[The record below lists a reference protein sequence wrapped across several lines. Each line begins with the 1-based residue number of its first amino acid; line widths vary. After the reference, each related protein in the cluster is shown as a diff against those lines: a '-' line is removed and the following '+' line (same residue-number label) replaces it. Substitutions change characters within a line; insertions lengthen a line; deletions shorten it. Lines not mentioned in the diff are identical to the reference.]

1 MQLACPPAY
10 TLLGGG
16 AEVLKYIGK
25 RILQAIPM
33 LLAVSIII
41 FALIQAMPGDPLD
54 MYLENPNA
62 SPEAIERIKEAH
74 GLNDPIHIQYLH
86 WLQGVLTGD
95 WGVSIMTRRPV
106 IGLIGERVLPTLQL
120 TGTSFLIALIIAVPI
135 GVYCA
140 IHKGKAFD
148 NIATPLT
155 FFGISMPSFWFG
167 LILQLIFAVGLGW
180 LPSAGRTSI
189 NGAGAGSA
197 LDIAR
202 HLVLP
207 SIVLSLIY
215 FASWTRY
222 TRTNFLEVLG
232 QDFIRTARAKGLH
245 ERKVLFVH
253 ALRNA
258 LIPMVTVIMLD
269 IPVIFSGAVITE
281 RVFAWPGMGT
291 LFYDSIS
298 KHDFPILM
306 GILMVNA
313 FLVILANLLADILYA
328 VLDPRI
334 KY

>member
-1 MQLACPPAY
+1 M
-10 TLLGGG
+10 
-16 AEVLKYIGK
+16 LKFVGK

-62 SPEAIERIKEAH
+62 TPEAIERIKEAH
-74 GLNDPIHIQYLH
+74 GLNDPIHIQYLR

-106 IGLIGERVLPTLQL
+106 IGLIGERVIPTLQL
-120 TGTSFLIALIIAVPI
+120 TGTSFLIALLMAVPI

-167 LILQLIFAVGLGW
+167 LILQLVFAVGLGW
-180 LPSAGRTSI
+180 LPVAGRTSI
-189 NGAGAGSA
+189 TGADAGSA

-328 VLDPRI
+328 LLDPRI

>member
-1 MQLACPPAY
+1 MHSCMPAHR
-10 TLLGGG
+10 TFIEEG
-16 AEVLKYIGK
+16 AKVLKFIGK

-86 WLQGVLTGD
+86 WLQGVVTGD

-106 IGLIGERVLPTLQL
+106 IGLIGERVVPTLQL
-120 TGTSFLIALIIAVPI
+120 TGTSFLIALLIAVPI

-189 NGAGAGSA
+189 TGADAGSA
-197 LDIAR
+197 IDIAR
-202 HLVLP
+202 HLILP

-313 FLVILANLLADILYA
+313 FLVIFANLLADILYA

>member
-1 MQLACPPAY
+1 M
-10 TLLGGG
+10 
-16 AEVLKYIGK
+16 LKYIGK

-232 QDFIRTARAKGLH
+232 QDFIRTARAKGLS
-245 ERKVLFVH
+245 ENKVIYHHAFRNTLIPLVTMLGGSLPGLF
-253 ALRNA
+253 AGA
-258 LIPMVTVIMLD
+258 LITETLFSIRGIGYASYTSMTQAD
-269 IPVIFSGAVITE
+269 IPFIMFYLSFLSVL
-281 RVFAWPGMGT
+281 T
-291 LFYDSIS
+291 LLGNLIS
-298 KHDFPILM
+298 DL
-306 GILMVNA
+306 
-313 FLVILANLLADILYA
+313 LYA
-328 VLDPRI
+328 VVDPRVRLS
-334 KY
+334 